1 VWFVVRA
8 RTHADAVRDA
18 IAVLDRLLAALPG
31 PSFDEHGMAY
41 VPVGFD
47 PADGVRPLD
56 GR

>member
-1 VWFVVRA
+1 VRFVVRA

-18 IAVLDRLLAALPG
+18 IAVLDRLLAVLPG